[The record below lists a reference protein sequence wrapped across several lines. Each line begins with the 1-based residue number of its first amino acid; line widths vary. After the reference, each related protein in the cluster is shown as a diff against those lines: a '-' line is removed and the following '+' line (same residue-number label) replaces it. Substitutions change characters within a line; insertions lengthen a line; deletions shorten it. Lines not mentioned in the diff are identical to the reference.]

1 VESRAISHSLVKTLR
16 KVPMFAGL
24 NDHDLLHIVGL
35 SANLHWHSGGMVFEA
50 GAPGDALYI
59 VLSGKVRIYT
69 ARDGDEVEVA
79 TIGPGDFFGELS
91 LMRKEAHS
99 KNARAVGD
107 TDLMAIPNESF
118 TSLLQSDERLR
129 AAVENKMAE
138 RLSASDG
145 ALDLN

>member
-1 VESRAISHSLVKTLR
+1 MESRAISHSLVKTLR

-24 NDHDLLHIVGL
+24 SDDDLLDIVGV
-35 SANLHWHSGGMVFEA
+35 SANLHWHSDGMVFEA
-50 GAPGDALYI
+50 GEPGDALYI

-69 ARDGDEVEVA
+69 TRDGDEVEVA

-91 LMRKEAHS
+91 LMRKEPHS
-99 KNARAVGD
+99 KSARAVGD
-107 TDLMAIPNESF
+107 ADLMAIPNESF

-129 AAVENKMAE
+129 AAVERVMAE
-138 RLSASDG
+138 RLSASDR